1 MMQSERRLTDDAG
14 LPRRSWYKHL
24 IYAPGVYTG
33 YAPKTM
39 PGVREAIEQKRWPEA
54 NAEIG
59 RVAKVLENES
69 ALIDSATAE
78 LARSK

>member
-1 MMQSERRLTDDAG
+1 M
-14 LPRRSWYKHL
+14 

-33 YAPKTM
+33 YGAKTM

-54 NAEIG
+54 NAEIV

-78 LARSK
+78 LSSAK

>member
-1 MMQSERRLTDDAG
+1 M
-14 LPRRSWYKHL
+14 

-33 YAPKTM
+33 YGVKTM

-54 NAEIG
+54 NAEIV

-78 LARSK
+78 LAGKGTAAAK